1 MDGRHRLDGRHRRP
15 GNCGEQRPLLV
26 KCRTAGLPAVAT
38 SNRPGQLGR
47 FTFQP
52 ALEEPVVIKQSQA
65 KGTNHVKVQFILP
78 NGSIPGKVS
87 VVGDFNGWDP
97 AVHPL
102 RKRSN
107 GTRSVSVSLPAGR
120 RYAFRY
126 LGEDGQWLDDEHAHA
141 FEPNGVGGVNGIIS
155 T

>member
-1 MDGRHRLDGRHRRP
+1 MSHGR
-15 GNCGEQRPLLV
+15 V
-26 KCRTAGLPAVAT
+26 AGGCNVEPSGSARSIHVPASA
-38 SNRPGQLGR
+38 S
-47 FTFQP
+47 
-52 ALEEPVVIKQSQA
+52 LEEPVVIKQIQA
-65 KGTNHVKVQFILP
+65 KGTSDVKVQFILP